1 LHTNSQ
7 ITGFSK
13 GGIQLKHTSLKKV
26 SVFTIINV
34 SFLILSALLCIIPLM
49 HILAVSFSSSSAAA
63 AGKVILWP
71 VDFSLYSYAYVAK
84 RAAFWQSM
92 LVSVERIALG
102 GFINLFL
109 TILCAYPLS
118 KESSEFRFRTFYA
131 WTFFITMLFS
141 GGLIPWYIV
150 IKQAGL
156 IDSIWALVLPGA
168 VPVFSVILMLNFFRE
183 VPKELSEAAF
193 IDGAGHWTTLWRI
206 FVPVSTPALA
216 TIALFSLVGHWNS
229 WFDGLILMN
238 KPDNYPLQSYIQTI
252 VVQRSYSM
260 LSRQEI
266 SELATVSDRT
276 LRSSQIFL
284 GSLPILL
291 VYPFL
296 QKYFVKGIVL
306 GSVKG

>member
-1 LHTNSQ
+1 MTHVR
-7 ITGFSK
+7 
-13 GGIQLKHTSLKKV
+13 LKKP
-26 SVFTIINV
+26 SIFTICNS
-34 SFLILSALLCIIPLM
+34 SFLIISALLCIVPLI
-49 HILAVSFSSSSAAA
+49 HIAAVSFSSSSAAA

-71 VDFSLYSYAYVAK
+71 VEFSLNSYAYVA
-84 RAAFWQSM
+84 RRPAFWHSM
-92 LVSVERIALG
+92 LISVERVALG
-102 GFINLFL
+102 GFINLIL

-118 KESSEFRFRTFYA
+118 KEKSEFRFRTFYA
-131 WTFFITMLFS
+131 WAFFITMLFS

-183 VPKELSEAAF
+183 IPKELSEAAF
-193 IDGAGHWTTLWRI
+193 IDGAGHWTTLWKI
-206 FVPVSTPALA
+206 YVPVSTPALA
-216 TIALFSLVGHWNS
+216 TITLFALVGHWNS

-238 KPDNYPLQSYIQTI
+238 KADNYPLQSYIQTI

-260 LSRQEI
+260 LTRAEI
-266 SELATVSDRT
+266 AELATVSDRT

-284 GSLPILL
+284 GTLPIIL

-306 GSVKG
+306 GGVKG